1 MQTPRDI
8 SYTGN
13 PTGGTT
19 AYPAVL
25 PAAHEATENPDN
37 IFYRT
42 IRTAMKKQLIY
53 LLLASAGLLAAG
65 CSTENDTEATGYGT
79 LSVSCTADTSID
91 TASAEASGTPEAPAA
106 GAFSLTVTGETGTQ
120 KWDTLTEFEQSET
133 VFRMGS
139 YTVAIAH
146 GDPDAEGA
154 GKPYYYAE
162 QKIEVLPR
170 RTVNADLTA
179 TVANSQVVIR
189 ATEQFLAYFHDAR
202 FTVTTASGNEFA
214 FTPGSDPADEPV
226 FVKGGTRLT
235 VTGTARRQSPTGTG
249 EGPEVTFSAQ
259 TLDATTPRTASGT
272 RATAPDVDSFIVEIL
287 DADNAQVLEMTYAEL
302 KEQLKTPMEL
312 KVGAYRMEVRSE
324 DTMPGVDWEH
334 PVYGATSDFT
344 ITKAQTTS
352 PEEVVCTLQNIKVS
366 VEYSPELADM
376 LADTSK
382 ATVSLGDTSLDFLKT
397 ETRAAYFKPQ
407 ALENTLDFV
416 FDGTFADTDVPAKFS
431 KQITGVKAGQWR
443 KVSVVIGYADKGNI
457 LFSVKV
463 DNSILQDN
471 KFVVDGTENL
481 GEELLEDPNA
491 PALTWPGHDMTQP
504 FTLTDAMFDAEGNC
518 IEPFAFDLSS
528 PNGIESLQ
536 VTVGSTNSQFLA
548 SMAAIQLPETFDL
561 CALDAS
567 SAAGII
573 LKGFGYPVGSEL
585 KGQTAKSFNIA
596 GQIRALYEF
605 DGTHT
610 FAFTMTDAKGVSSEA
625 VLTLVVDKSSGQTG
639 PRITWRGYDIDQQ
652 YEVQKDMVIDIDIEA
667 DKGIKSFFVTIDSET
682 LRPLLP
688 EINLPEK
695 FDICD
700 IPDELVEV
708 LHGEFGFPINE
719 QVKNRTSVTFSIT
732 KFVEI
737 LLEIPGEHNFVLDV
751 TDNDNVL
758 THKTVK
764 LIVH

>member
-1 MQTPRDI
+1 
-8 SYTGN
+8 
-13 PTGGTT
+13 
-19 AYPAVL
+19 
-25 PAAHEATENPDN
+25 
-37 IFYRT
+37 
-42 IRTAMKKQLIY
+42 MKKQLIY
-53 LLLASAGLLAAG
+53 LLASACLLAAG
-65 CSTENDTEATGYGT
+65 CSTENKTDETGYGT
-79 LSVSCTADTSID
+79 LAINCTADTSID

-120 KWDTLTEFEQSET
+120 KWDTLTEFEQSQT
-133 VFRMGS
+133 VFRMGA

-202 FTVTTASGNEFA
+202 FTVTTTSGNEFA
-214 FTPGSDPADEPV
+214 
-226 FVKGGTRLT
+226 
-235 VTGTARRQSPTGTG
+235 
-249 EGPEVTFSAQ
+249 
-259 TLDATTPRTASGT
+259 
-272 RATAPDVDSFIVEIL
+272 
-287 DADNAQVLEMTYAEL
+287 
-302 KEQLKTPMEL
+302 
-312 KVGAYRMEVRSE
+312 
-324 DTMPGVDWEH
+324 
-334 PVYGATSDFT
+334 
-344 ITKAQTTS
+344 
-352 PEEVVCTLQNIKVS
+352 
-366 VEYSPELADM
+366 
-376 LADTSK
+376 
-382 ATVSLGDTSLDFLKT
+382 
-397 ETRAAYFKPQ
+397 
-407 ALENTLDFV
+407 
-416 FDGTFADTDVPAKFS
+416 
-431 KQITGVKAGQWR
+431 
-443 KVSVVIGYADKGNI
+443 
-457 LFSVKV
+457 
-463 DNSILQDN
+463 
-471 KFVVDGTENL
+471 
-481 GEELLEDPNA
+481 
-491 PALTWPGHDMTQP
+491 

-548 SMAAIQLPETFDL
+548 SMSAIQLPQTFDL

-688 EINLPEK
+688 VINLPEK

>member
-1 MQTPRDI
+1 MKTF
-8 SYTGN
+8 TKFL
-13 PTGGTT
+13 TML
-19 AYPAVL
+19 AV
-25 PAAHEATENPDN
+25 AAL
-37 IFYRT
+37 F
-42 IRTAMKKQLIY
+42 
-53 LLLASAGLLAAG
+53 
-65 CSTENDTEATGYGT
+65 ATGCVNEEPPYKEDPNPEPAGMT
-79 LSVSCTADTSID
+79 GYLSIGNLSMTVVYDETEIRPDDTSD
-91 TASAEASGTPEAPAA
+91 ETQAA
-106 GAFSLTVTGETGTQ
+106 
-120 KWDTLTEFEQSET
+120 
-133 VFRMGS
+133 
-139 YTVAIAH
+139 
-146 GDPDAEGA
+146 
-154 GKPYYYAE
+154 
-162 QKIEVLPR
+162 
-170 RTVNADLTA
+170 
-179 TVANSQVVIR
+179 
-189 ATEQFLAYFHDAR
+189 
-202 FTVTTASGNEFA
+202 
-214 FTPGSDPADEPV
+214 
-226 FVKGGTRLT
+226 
-235 VTGTARRQSPTGTG
+235 
-249 EGPEVTFSAQ
+249 
-259 TLDATTPRTASGT
+259 RTASGT
-272 RATAPDVDSFIVEIL
+272 RATAPNVDSFIVEIL

-312 KVGAYRMEVRSE
+312 KVGAYRMEVRSK

-366 VEYSPELADM
+366 VEYSSELADM

-548 SMAAIQLPETFDL
+548 SMSAIQLPQTFDL

-625 VLTLVVDKSSGQTG
+625 VLTLAVDKSSGQTG

-719 QVKNRTSVTFSIT
+719 QVKNRTLVTFSIT

>member
-1 MQTPRDI
+1 
-8 SYTGN
+8 
-13 PTGGTT
+13 
-19 AYPAVL
+19 
-25 PAAHEATENPDN
+25 
-37 IFYRT
+37 
-42 IRTAMKKQLIY
+42 MKKQLIY
-53 LLLASAGLLAAG
+53 LLASAGLLAAG

-214 FTPGSDPADEPV
+214 FT
-226 FVKGGTRLT
+226 
-235 VTGTARRQSPTGTG
+235 
-249 EGPEVTFSAQ
+249 
-259 TLDATTPRTASGT
+259 
-272 RATAPDVDSFIVEIL
+272 
-287 DADNAQVLEMTYAEL
+287 
-302 KEQLKTPMEL
+302 
-312 KVGAYRMEVRSE
+312 
-324 DTMPGVDWEH
+324 
-334 PVYGATSDFT
+334 
-344 ITKAQTTS
+344 
-352 PEEVVCTLQNIKVS
+352 
-366 VEYSPELADM
+366 
-376 LADTSK
+376 
-382 ATVSLGDTSLDFLKT
+382 
-397 ETRAAYFKPQ
+397 
-407 ALENTLDFV
+407 
-416 FDGTFADTDVPAKFS
+416 
-431 KQITGVKAGQWR
+431 
-443 KVSVVIGYADKGNI
+443 
-457 LFSVKV
+457 
-463 DNSILQDN
+463 
-471 KFVVDGTENL
+471 
-481 GEELLEDPNA
+481 
-491 PALTWPGHDMTQP
+491 
-504 FTLTDAMFDAEGNC
+504 LTDAMFDAEGNC

-548 SMAAIQLPETFDL
+548 SMSAIQLPQTFDL

-688 EINLPEK
+688 VINLPEK

>member
-1 MQTPRDI
+1 MKTF
-8 SYTGN
+8 TKFL
-13 PTGGTT
+13 TML
-19 AYPAVL
+19 AV
-25 PAAHEATENPDN
+25 AAL
-37 IFYRT
+37 F
-42 IRTAMKKQLIY
+42 
-53 LLLASAGLLAAG
+53 
-65 CSTENDTEATGYGT
+65 ATGCVNEEPPYKEDPNPEPAGMT
-79 LSVSCTADTSID
+79 GYLSIGNLSMTVVYDETEIRPDDTSD
-91 TASAEASGTPEAPAA
+91 ETQAA
-106 GAFSLTVTGETGTQ
+106 
-120 KWDTLTEFEQSET
+120 
-133 VFRMGS
+133 
-139 YTVAIAH
+139 
-146 GDPDAEGA
+146 
-154 GKPYYYAE
+154 
-162 QKIEVLPR
+162 
-170 RTVNADLTA
+170 
-179 TVANSQVVIR
+179 
-189 ATEQFLAYFHDAR
+189 
-202 FTVTTASGNEFA
+202 
-214 FTPGSDPADEPV
+214 
-226 FVKGGTRLT
+226 
-235 VTGTARRQSPTGTG
+235 
-249 EGPEVTFSAQ
+249 
-259 TLDATTPRTASGT
+259 RTASGT

-312 KVGAYRMEVRSE
+312 KVGVYRMEVRSE
-324 DTMPGVDWEH
+324 DTMPGADWEH

-382 ATVSLGDTSLDFLKT
+382 ATVSLGDTSLDFSKT
-397 ETRAAYFKPQ
+397 ETRAAYFKPL
-407 ALENTLDFV
+407 ALENTL
-416 FDGTFADTDVPAKFS
+416 
-431 KQITGVKAGQWR
+431 
-443 KVSVVIGYADKGNI
+443 N
-457 LFSVKV
+457 
-463 DNSILQDN
+463 
-471 KFVVDGTENL
+471 
-481 GEELLEDPNA
+481 
-491 PALTWPGHDMTQP
+491 
-504 FTLTDAMFDAEGNC
+504 
-518 IEPFAFDLSS
+518 FAFDLSS

-548 SMAAIQLPETFDL
+548 SMSAIQLPQTFDL

-625 VLTLVVDKSSGQTG
+625 VLTLAVDKSSGQTG

-688 EINLPEK
+688 VINLPEK

>member
-1 MQTPRDI
+1 MKTF
-8 SYTGN
+8 TKFL
-13 PTGGTT
+13 TML
-19 AYPAVL
+19 AV
-25 PAAHEATENPDN
+25 AAL
-37 IFYRT
+37 F
-42 IRTAMKKQLIY
+42 
-53 LLLASAGLLAAG
+53 
-65 CSTENDTEATGYGT
+65 ATGCVNEEPPYKEDPNPEPAGMT
-79 LSVSCTADTSID
+79 GYLSIGNLSMTVVYDETEIRPDDTSD
-91 TASAEASGTPEAPAA
+91 ETQAA
-106 GAFSLTVTGETGTQ
+106 
-120 KWDTLTEFEQSET
+120 
-133 VFRMGS
+133 
-139 YTVAIAH
+139 
-146 GDPDAEGA
+146 
-154 GKPYYYAE
+154 
-162 QKIEVLPR
+162 
-170 RTVNADLTA
+170 
-179 TVANSQVVIR
+179 
-189 ATEQFLAYFHDAR
+189 
-202 FTVTTASGNEFA
+202 
-214 FTPGSDPADEPV
+214 
-226 FVKGGTRLT
+226 
-235 VTGTARRQSPTGTG
+235 
-249 EGPEVTFSAQ
+249 
-259 TLDATTPRTASGT
+259 RTASGT

-312 KVGAYRMEVRSE
+312 KVGVYRMEVRSE
-324 DTMPGVDWEH
+324 DTMPGADWEH

-366 VEYSPELADM
+366 VEYSSELADM

-397 ETRAAYFKPQ
+397 ETRAAYFKPL

-416 FDGTFADTDVPAKFS
+416 F
-431 KQITGVKAGQWR
+431 
-443 KVSVVIGYADKGNI
+443 
-457 LFSVKV
+457 
-463 DNSILQDN
+463 
-471 KFVVDGTENL
+471 DGTENL

-688 EINLPEK
+688 VINLPEK

>member
-1 MQTPRDI
+1 
-8 SYTGN
+8 
-13 PTGGTT
+13 
-19 AYPAVL
+19 
-25 PAAHEATENPDN
+25 
-37 IFYRT
+37 
-42 IRTAMKKQLIY
+42 
-53 LLLASAGLLAAG
+53 
-65 CSTENDTEATGYGT
+65 
-79 LSVSCTADTSID
+79 
-91 TASAEASGTPEAPAA
+91 
-106 GAFSLTVTGETGTQ
+106 
-120 KWDTLTEFEQSET
+120 
-133 VFRMGS
+133 
-139 YTVAIAH
+139 
-146 GDPDAEGA
+146 
-154 GKPYYYAE
+154 
-162 QKIEVLPR
+162 
-170 RTVNADLTA
+170 
-179 TVANSQVVIR
+179 
-189 ATEQFLAYFHDAR
+189 
-202 FTVTTASGNEFA
+202 
-214 FTPGSDPADEPV
+214 
-226 FVKGGTRLT
+226 
-235 VTGTARRQSPTGTG
+235 
-249 EGPEVTFSAQ
+249 
-259 TLDATTPRTASGT
+259 
-272 RATAPDVDSFIVEIL
+272 
-287 DADNAQVLEMTYAEL
+287 
-302 KEQLKTPMEL
+302 
-312 KVGAYRMEVRSE
+312 
-324 DTMPGVDWEH
+324 
-334 PVYGATSDFT
+334 
-344 ITKAQTTS
+344 
-352 PEEVVCTLQNIKVS
+352 
-366 VEYSPELADM
+366 
-376 LADTSK
+376 
-382 ATVSLGDTSLDFLKT
+382 
-397 ETRAAYFKPQ
+397 
-407 ALENTLDFV
+407 
-416 FDGTFADTDVPAKFS
+416 
-431 KQITGVKAGQWR
+431 
-443 KVSVVIGYADKGNI
+443 
-457 LFSVKV
+457 
-463 DNSILQDN
+463 
-471 KFVVDGTENL
+471 
-481 GEELLEDPNA
+481 
-491 PALTWPGHDMTQP
+491 MTQP

-625 VLTLVVDKSSGQTG
+625 VLTLAVDKSSGQTG

>member
-1 MQTPRDI
+1 M
-8 SYTGN
+8 
-13 PTGGTT
+13 
-19 AYPAVL
+19 
-25 PAAHEATENPDN
+25 
-37 IFYRT
+37 
-42 IRTAMKKQLIY
+42 
-53 LLLASAGLLAAG
+53 
-65 CSTENDTEATGYGT
+65 
-79 LSVSCTADTSID
+79 
-91 TASAEASGTPEAPAA
+91 
-106 GAFSLTVTGETGTQ
+106 
-120 KWDTLTEFEQSET
+120 
-133 VFRMGS
+133 
-139 YTVAIAH
+139 
-146 GDPDAEGA
+146 
-154 GKPYYYAE
+154 
-162 QKIEVLPR
+162 
-170 RTVNADLTA
+170 
-179 TVANSQVVIR
+179 
-189 ATEQFLAYFHDAR
+189 
-202 FTVTTASGNEFA
+202 
-214 FTPGSDPADEPV
+214 
-226 FVKGGTRLT
+226 
-235 VTGTARRQSPTGTG
+235 
-249 EGPEVTFSAQ
+249 
-259 TLDATTPRTASGT
+259 
-272 RATAPDVDSFIVEIL
+272 DSFIVEIL

-324 DTMPGVDWEH
+324 DTMPDAAWEH

-561 CALDAS
+561 CTLDAS

-688 EINLPEK
+688 VINLPEK

-708 LHGEFGFPINE
+708 LHGEFGYAFTARPSAMK
-719 QVKNRTSVTFSIT
+719 VKYHAHVGTVDKVRTSGDICPYIKKGDPDMARIFVAIVDWNAPHEVVSGMTTT
-732 KFVEI
+732 KGAWDPEKGI
-737 LLEIPGEHNFVLDV
+737 
-751 TDNDNVL
+751 DNVSEGKIL
-758 THKTVK
+758 GYGSLWITQSTEGEDMQDAE
-764 LIVH
+764 LDIVWYDHETRPAEGNYSLVISCACNAYGDYFTGCSKNVMYVDDFEWVY

>member
-1 MQTPRDI
+1 MKTF
-8 SYTGN
+8 TKFL
-13 PTGGTT
+13 TML
-19 AYPAVL
+19 AV
-25 PAAHEATENPDN
+25 AAL
-37 IFYRT
+37 F
-42 IRTAMKKQLIY
+42 
-53 LLLASAGLLAAG
+53 
-65 CSTENDTEATGYGT
+65 ATGCVNEEPPYKEDPNPEPAGMT
-79 LSVSCTADTSID
+79 GYLSIGNLSMTVVYDETEIRPDDTSD
-91 TASAEASGTPEAPAA
+91 ETQAA
-106 GAFSLTVTGETGTQ
+106 
-120 KWDTLTEFEQSET
+120 
-133 VFRMGS
+133 
-139 YTVAIAH
+139 
-146 GDPDAEGA
+146 
-154 GKPYYYAE
+154 
-162 QKIEVLPR
+162 
-170 RTVNADLTA
+170 
-179 TVANSQVVIR
+179 
-189 ATEQFLAYFHDAR
+189 
-202 FTVTTASGNEFA
+202 
-214 FTPGSDPADEPV
+214 
-226 FVKGGTRLT
+226 
-235 VTGTARRQSPTGTG
+235 
-249 EGPEVTFSAQ
+249 
-259 TLDATTPRTASGT
+259 RTASGT

-352 PEEVVCTLQNIKVS
+352 PEE
-366 VEYSPELADM
+366 
-376 LADTSK
+376 
-382 ATVSLGDTSLDFLKT
+382 
-397 ETRAAYFKPQ
+397 
-407 ALENTLDFV
+407 
-416 FDGTFADTDVPAKFS
+416 
-431 KQITGVKAGQWR
+431 KAGQWR

-688 EINLPEK
+688 VINLPEK

>member
-1 MQTPRDI
+1 MKTF
-8 SYTGN
+8 TKFL
-13 PTGGTT
+13 TML
-19 AYPAVL
+19 AV
-25 PAAHEATENPDN
+25 AAL
-37 IFYRT
+37 F
-42 IRTAMKKQLIY
+42 
-53 LLLASAGLLAAG
+53 
-65 CSTENDTEATGYGT
+65 ATGCVNEEPPYKEDPNPEPAGMT
-79 LSVSCTADTSID
+79 GYLSIGNLSMTVVYDETEIRPDDTSD
-91 TASAEASGTPEAPAA
+91 ETQAA
-106 GAFSLTVTGETGTQ
+106 
-120 KWDTLTEFEQSET
+120 
-133 VFRMGS
+133 
-139 YTVAIAH
+139 
-146 GDPDAEGA
+146 
-154 GKPYYYAE
+154 
-162 QKIEVLPR
+162 
-170 RTVNADLTA
+170 
-179 TVANSQVVIR
+179 
-189 ATEQFLAYFHDAR
+189 
-202 FTVTTASGNEFA
+202 
-214 FTPGSDPADEPV
+214 
-226 FVKGGTRLT
+226 
-235 VTGTARRQSPTGTG
+235 
-249 EGPEVTFSAQ
+249 
-259 TLDATTPRTASGT
+259 RTASGT

-312 KVGAYRMEVRSE
+312 KVGVYRMEVRSE
-324 DTMPGVDWEH
+324 DTMPGADWEH

-382 ATVSLGDTSLDFLKT
+382 ATVSLGDTSLDFSKT
-397 ETRAAYFKPQ
+397 KTRAAYFKPL
-407 ALENTLDFV
+407 ALENTL
-416 FDGTFADTDVPAKFS
+416 
-431 KQITGVKAGQWR
+431 
-443 KVSVVIGYADKGNI
+443 N
-457 LFSVKV
+457 
-463 DNSILQDN
+463 
-471 KFVVDGTENL
+471 
-481 GEELLEDPNA
+481 
-491 PALTWPGHDMTQP
+491 
-504 FTLTDAMFDAEGNC
+504 
-518 IEPFAFDLSS
+518 FAFDLSS

-548 SMAAIQLPETFDL
+548 SMSAIQLPQTFDL

-688 EINLPEK
+688 VINLPEK

>member
-1 MQTPRDI
+1 MKTFTKFLTMLAVAALFA
-8 SYTGN
+8 TGCVNEEPPYKEDPN
-13 PTGGTT
+13 PEPAGTT
-19 AYPAVL
+19 GYLSIGNLSMTVVYD
-25 PAAHEATENPDN
+25 ETEIRPD
-37 IFYRT
+37 
-42 IRTAMKKQLIY
+42 
-53 LLLASAGLLAAG
+53 
-65 CSTENDTEATGYGT
+65 
-79 LSVSCTADTSID
+79 DTSD
-91 TASAEASGTPEAPAA
+91 ETQAA
-106 GAFSLTVTGETGTQ
+106 
-120 KWDTLTEFEQSET
+120 
-133 VFRMGS
+133 
-139 YTVAIAH
+139 
-146 GDPDAEGA
+146 
-154 GKPYYYAE
+154 
-162 QKIEVLPR
+162 
-170 RTVNADLTA
+170 
-179 TVANSQVVIR
+179 
-189 ATEQFLAYFHDAR
+189 
-202 FTVTTASGNEFA
+202 
-214 FTPGSDPADEPV
+214 
-226 FVKGGTRLT
+226 
-235 VTGTARRQSPTGTG
+235 
-249 EGPEVTFSAQ
+249 
-259 TLDATTPRTASGT
+259 RTASGT
-272 RATAPDVDSFIVEIL
+272 RATVPDVDSFIVEIL
-287 DADNAQVLEMTYAEL
+287 DADDAQVLEMTYAEL
-302 KEQLKTPMEL
+302 KEQLKTPMEM
-312 KVGAYRMEVRSE
+312 KVGVYRMEVCSK
-324 DTMPGVDWEH
+324 DTMPGVDWEY
-334 PVYGATSDFT
+334 PVYGATSEFT

-352 PEEVVCTLQNIKVS
+352 LGEVVCTLQNIKVS
-366 VEYSPELADM
+366 VEYSSELADM
-376 LADTSK
+376 LADTS
-382 ATVSLGDTSLDFLKT
+382 LDFSKT

-561 CALDAS
+561 CTLDAS

-610 FAFTMTDAKGVSSEA
+610 FAFTMTDAKDVSSEA

-639 PRITWRGYDIDQQ
+639 PRITWRGYDIDRQ
-652 YEVQKDMVIDIDIEA
+652 YEVQKDMVIDIDVEA
-667 DKGIKSFFVTIDSET
+667 DKGIKSFFVTIDSEK
-682 LRPLLP
+682 LKQMLP
-688 EINLPEK
+688 GIGLPEK

-700 IPDELVEV
+700 IPDDLTGI
-708 LHGEFGFPINE
+708 LQGEFGFPIND
-719 QVKNRTSVTFSIT
+719 QVKNQTSVTFSIT

>member
-1 MQTPRDI
+1 MKTF
-8 SYTGN
+8 TKFL
-13 PTGGTT
+13 TML
-19 AYPAVL
+19 AV
-25 PAAHEATENPDN
+25 AAL
-37 IFYRT
+37 F
-42 IRTAMKKQLIY
+42 
-53 LLLASAGLLAAG
+53 
-65 CSTENDTEATGYGT
+65 ATGCVNEEPPYKEDPNPEPAGMT
-79 LSVSCTADTSID
+79 GYLSIGNLSMTVVYDETEIRPDDTSD
-91 TASAEASGTPEAPAA
+91 ETQAA
-106 GAFSLTVTGETGTQ
+106 
-120 KWDTLTEFEQSET
+120 
-133 VFRMGS
+133 R
-139 YTVAIAH
+139 I
-146 GDPDAEGA
+146 
-154 GKPYYYAE
+154 
-162 QKIEVLPR
+162 
-170 RTVNADLTA
+170 
-179 TVANSQVVIR
+179 
-189 ATEQFLAYFHDAR
+189 
-202 FTVTTASGNEFA
+202 
-214 FTPGSDPADEPV
+214 
-226 FVKGGTRLT
+226 
-235 VTGTARRQSPTGTG
+235 
-249 EGPEVTFSAQ
+249 
-259 TLDATTPRTASGT
+259 ASGT

-312 KVGAYRMEVRSE
+312 KVGVYRMEVRSE
-324 DTMPGVDWEH
+324 DTMPGADWEH
-334 PVYGATSDFT
+334 PVYGATSNFT

-382 ATVSLGDTSLDFLKT
+382 ATVSLGDTSLDFSKT
-397 ETRAAYFKPQ
+397 ETRAAYFKPL
-407 ALENTLDFV
+407 ALENTLNFA

-548 SMAAIQLPETFDL
+548 SMSAIQLPETFDL
-561 CALDAS
+561 CTLDAS

-610 FAFTMTDAKGVSSEA
+610 FAFTMTDAKGDPDMARIFVAIVDWNAPHEVVSGMTTTKGAWDPE
-625 VLTLVVDKSSGQTG
+625 
-639 PRITWRGYDIDQQ
+639 
-652 YEVQKDMVIDIDIEA
+652 
-667 DKGIKSFFVTIDSET
+667 KGI
-682 LRPLLP
+682 
-688 EINLPEK
+688 
-695 FDICD
+695 
-700 IPDELVEV
+700 
-708 LHGEFGFPINE
+708 
-719 QVKNRTSVTFSIT
+719 
-732 KFVEI
+732 
-737 LLEIPGEHNFVLDV
+737 
-751 TDNDNVL
+751 DNVSEGKIL
-758 THKTVK
+758 GYGSLWITQSTEGEDMQDAE
-764 LIVH
+764 LDIVWYDHETRPAEGKYSLVISCACNAYGDYFTGCSKNVMYVDDFEWVY

>member
-1 MQTPRDI
+1 MKTFTKFLTMLAVAALFA
-8 SYTGN
+8 TGCVNEEPPYKEDPN
-13 PTGGTT
+13 PEPAGTT
-19 AYPAVL
+19 GYLSIGNLSMTVVYD
-25 PAAHEATENPDN
+25 ETEIRPD
-37 IFYRT
+37 
-42 IRTAMKKQLIY
+42 
-53 LLLASAGLLAAG
+53 
-65 CSTENDTEATGYGT
+65 
-79 LSVSCTADTSID
+79 DTSD
-91 TASAEASGTPEAPAA
+91 ETQAA
-106 GAFSLTVTGETGTQ
+106 
-120 KWDTLTEFEQSET
+120 
-133 VFRMGS
+133 R
-139 YTVAIAH
+139 I
-146 GDPDAEGA
+146 
-154 GKPYYYAE
+154 
-162 QKIEVLPR
+162 
-170 RTVNADLTA
+170 
-179 TVANSQVVIR
+179 
-189 ATEQFLAYFHDAR
+189 
-202 FTVTTASGNEFA
+202 
-214 FTPGSDPADEPV
+214 
-226 FVKGGTRLT
+226 
-235 VTGTARRQSPTGTG
+235 
-249 EGPEVTFSAQ
+249 
-259 TLDATTPRTASGT
+259 ASGT

-287 DADNAQVLEMTYAEL
+287 DADNAQVLEMTYAQL

-324 DTMPGVDWEH
+324 DTMPDAAWEH

-366 VEYSPELADM
+366 VEYSSELADM

-397 ETRAAYFKPQ
+397 ETRAAYFKPL

-457 LFSVKV
+457 L
-463 DNSILQDN
+463 
-471 KFVVDGTENL
+471 
-481 GEELLEDPNA
+481 
-491 PALTWPGHDMTQP
+491 
-504 FTLTDAMFDAEGNC
+504 AEGNC

-548 SMAAIQLPETFDL
+548 SMSAIQLPQTFDL

-639 PRITWRGYDIDQQ
+639 PRTTWRGYDIDQQ

-688 EINLPEK
+688 VINLPEK

>member
-1 MQTPRDI
+1 
-8 SYTGN
+8 
-13 PTGGTT
+13 
-19 AYPAVL
+19 
-25 PAAHEATENPDN
+25 
-37 IFYRT
+37 
-42 IRTAMKKQLIY
+42 MKKQLIY
-53 LLLASAGLLAAG
+53 LLASACLLAAG
-65 CSTENDTEATGYGT
+65 CSTENKTDETGYGT
-79 LSVSCTADTSID
+79 LAINCTADTSID

-120 KWDTLTEFEQSET
+120 KWDTLTEFEQSQT
-133 VFRMGS
+133 VFRMGA

-235 VTGTARRQSPTGTG
+235 VTGCVNEEPPYKEDPNPEPAGMTGYLSIGNLSMTVVYD
-249 EGPEVTFSAQ
+249 ETEIRPDDTSDETQA
-259 TLDATTPRTASGT
+259 ARTASGT

-312 KVGAYRMEVRSE
+312 KVGVYRMEVRSE
-324 DTMPGVDWEH
+324 DTMPGADWEH

-382 ATVSLGDTSLDFLKT
+382 ATVSLGDTSLDFSKT
-397 ETRAAYFKPQ
+397 ETRAAYFKPL
-407 ALENTLDFV
+407 ALENTLNFA
-416 FDGTFADTDVPAKFS
+416 FDGTFADTGVPAKFS

-548 SMAAIQLPETFDL
+548 SMSAIQLPQTFDL

-688 EINLPEK
+688 VINLPEK

>member
-53 LLLASAGLLAAG
+53 LLASAGLLAAG

-214 FTPGSDPADEPV
+214 FT
-226 FVKGGTRLT
+226 
-235 VTGTARRQSPTGTG
+235 
-249 EGPEVTFSAQ
+249 
-259 TLDATTPRTASGT
+259 
-272 RATAPDVDSFIVEIL
+272 
-287 DADNAQVLEMTYAEL
+287 
-302 KEQLKTPMEL
+302 
-312 KVGAYRMEVRSE
+312 
-324 DTMPGVDWEH
+324 
-334 PVYGATSDFT
+334 
-344 ITKAQTTS
+344 
-352 PEEVVCTLQNIKVS
+352 
-366 VEYSPELADM
+366 
-376 LADTSK
+376 
-382 ATVSLGDTSLDFLKT
+382 
-397 ETRAAYFKPQ
+397 
-407 ALENTLDFV
+407 
-416 FDGTFADTDVPAKFS
+416 
-431 KQITGVKAGQWR
+431 
-443 KVSVVIGYADKGNI
+443 
-457 LFSVKV
+457 
-463 DNSILQDN
+463 
-471 KFVVDGTENL
+471 
-481 GEELLEDPNA
+481 
-491 PALTWPGHDMTQP
+491 
-504 FTLTDAMFDAEGNC
+504 
-518 IEPFAFDLSS
+518 
-528 PNGIESLQ
+528 
-536 VTVGSTNSQFLA
+536 
-548 SMAAIQLPETFDL
+548 
-561 CALDAS
+561 
-567 SAAGII
+567 
-573 LKGFGYPVGSEL
+573 
-585 KGQTAKSFNIA
+585 
-596 GQIRALYEF
+596 
-605 DGTHT
+605 
-610 FAFTMTDAKGVSSEA
+610 MTDAKGVSSEA

-688 EINLPEK
+688 VINLPEK